1 MRTKSGPLAGE
12 DMKRNLAG
20 IMILSV
26 LMLLNLGIIG
36 SLSADQTTSC
46 PKGMTLCNG
55 THCADLMSDES
66 ACGSCANICAPG
78 YSCLN
83 GACACLPGE
92 TSCNGKC
99 VDTKSD
105 VNNCGGCGNSCDISA
120 GQFCNNGTCVCT
132 TGNIA
137 CNGTCI
143 DKGFDDNNCG
153 KCGNACSSG
162 TFCSVGSCWPYSNVT
177 V

>member
-1 MRTKSGPLAGE
+1 
-12 DMKRNLAG
+12 MKKTRV
-20 IMILSV
+20 IYIIFSV
-26 LMLLNLGIIG
+26 LALLNLGIIG
-36 SLSADQTTSC
+36 SLSADQTASC

-55 THCADLMSDES
+55 THCADLKSDES
-66 ACGSCANICAPG
+66 ACGSCGNICLPG

-83 GACACLPGE
+83 GMCACLAGE
-92 TSCNGKC
+92 TPCSGRC
-99 VDTKSD
+99 VNTEFDS
-105 VNNCGGCGNSCDISA
+105 NNCGKCGISCPA
-120 GQFCNNGTCVCT
+120 TQFCNNGSCVCT
-132 TGNIA
+132 TGNIF

-162 TFCSVGSCWPYSNVT
+162 SFCSVGTCWSYSDVA